1 MLAAAASRRRSWR
14 RPLID
19 AVKKADTAAVQ
30 ALLRQKA
37 DVNQPGIDGAT
48 ALHWAANREDVPMV
62 EALIRA
68 GANVK
73 ATNRHGVTPLAL
85 ASLKGNAAIIEL
97 LLIKA
102 GADAN
107 AALPRVNRC

>member
-1 MLAAAASRRRSWR
+1 MRLLVMLLAAASIAAAQPAS
-14 RPLID
+14 LVD
-19 AVKKADTAAVQ
+19 AAKSGDVTAVQ

-68 GANVK
+68 GAKVK
-73 ATNRHGVTPLAL
+73 PSNRHGVTPLAL
-85 ASLKGNAAIIEL
+85 AA
-97 LLIKA
+97 
-102 GADAN
+102 
-107 AALPRVNRC
+107 